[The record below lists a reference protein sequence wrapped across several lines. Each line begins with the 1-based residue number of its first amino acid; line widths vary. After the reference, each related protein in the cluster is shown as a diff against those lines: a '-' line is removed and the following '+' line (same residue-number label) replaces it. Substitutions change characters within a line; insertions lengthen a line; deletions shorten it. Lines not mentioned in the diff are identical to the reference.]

1 MFGPGDSH
9 SAGVVGRALDG
20 RAQARARRAPVA
32 AGAGTPAR
40 AGDGDYLRRPGGA
53 HGASLPEPG
62 PRRGHPT
69 FRKGAR
75 AHAQR
80 SGRDAV
86 GGLLRVDL
94 HLHSIFS
101 HDGQSSLDALIE
113 RTRECGLDRIALT
126 DHNTA
131 EGALELAKLAP
142 ELTIVGEEAKTREG
156 ELIGLFITRRV
167 PPYLRPEEAMDL
179 IHEMG
184 GLTYLPH
191 PLDRNRSH
199 FRPER
204 IVDLANRID
213 IIESYNPWC
222 EAEAN
227 RAAARLAE
235 ELGKVQ
241 ATGSDSHSADELG
254 RSWMEVEAY
263 SSTQDFLDKLRYARH
278 VVTASSGT
286 GRRA

>member
-1 MFGPGDSH
+1 
-9 SAGVVGRALDG
+9 V
-20 RAQARARRAPVA
+20 
-32 AGAGTPAR
+32 
-40 AGDGDYLRRPGGA
+40 
-53 HGASLPEPG
+53 
-62 PRRGHPT
+62 
-69 FRKGAR
+69 
-75 AHAQR
+75 
-80 SGRDAV
+80 
-86 GGLLRVDL
+86 LRVDL
-94 HLHSIFS
+94 HLHSHYS
-101 HDGQSSLDALIE
+101 HDGRSSLAELID
-113 RTRECGLDRIALT
+113 RAHECRLDRLALT
-126 DHNTA
+126 DHNTV
-131 EGALELAKLAP
+131 EG
-142 ELTIVGEEAKTREG
+142 KTREG
-156 ELIGLFITRRV
+156 EVIGLFITSRV
-167 PPYLRPEEAMDL
+167 QPYLPPEEAMDL

-184 GLTYLPH
+184 GLTYIPH
-191 PLDRNRSH
+191 PLDRHRAN

-254 RSWMEVEAY
+254 RSWMEIEAY